1 MIKQVSVKKLLFVTY
16 LVCVFFLN
24 KANNSMISKGDCTI
38 SLLLLLLLS
47 HFSRVQLCVTP

>member
-47 HFSRVQLCVTP
+47 HFSRV

>member
-38 SLLLLLLLS
+38 SLLLLLLSRFS
-47 HFSRVQLCVTP
+47 HVQLCVTP